1 MTRKIK
7 HVFIGGKQIGVNAL
21 RTLLAHEMSPELV
34 VTNLDDDGVDTWHE
48 SLVRVAREANLPLIT
63 GRKVRDPEIVERIKN
78 IDPDIIFCI
87 GGMQIIPEELLKIPK
102 LGTLNIHPA
111 LLPKYR
117 GRFSTAHAIFNG
129 EEYTGAT
136 VHWMDEGL
144 DTGPIILQEKF
155 AITQDDTARTVYDK
169 FTETGT
175 KLFEDFLVILE
186 SGEKI
191 IATPQDESIAT
202 YYPKEMPGNGK
213 IDWSW
218 DGSKIERFIRA
229 MTFEPFPPPEFMIG
243 EKKMVIIDERYFPG
257 FNTEKSNEKEEN

>member
-1 MTRKIK
+1 MTKEARY
-7 HVFIGGKQIGVNAL
+7 VFIGGKQIGVNTLRAL
-21 RTLLAHEMSPELV
+21 LVREMSPSLV
-34 VTNLDDDGVDTWHE
+34 IANLDDTGEDTWHE
-48 SLVRVAREANLPLIT
+48 SLVRVAKEENLPFIT
-63 GRKVRDPEIVERIKN
+63 EKKVRDIDIIEQIKS

-87 GGMQIIPEELLKIPK
+87 GGMQIIPKELLDIPK

-129 EEYTGAT
+129 EEYGGAT
-136 VHWMDEGL
+136 IHWMDEGL

-155 AITQDDTARTVYDK
+155 AITKEDTARTAYDK

-175 KLFEDFLVILE
+175 KLFENFLDILE
-186 SGEKI
+186 SGKEI
-191 IATPQDESIAT
+191 IAIPQDESAAT

-218 DGSKIERFIRA
+218 DGKKIERFIRA

-257 FNTEKSNEKEEN
+257 FNTKKSDEKDEN